1 MPTNRVSL
9 GATITI
15 SGSQPP
21 YAVSV
26 PTVRDVRAQAG
37 VPQPATITYTLATSS
52 QAAGF
57 SLGRVVV
64 KTPSPDL
71 YPVSESPTQYVFND
85 DDTQATETYLFGFYY
100 TIHGVSYYVDP
111 EIDNEDPP

>member
-1 MPTNRVSL
+1 MPTTRVSL

-21 YAVSV
+21 YVVTV
-26 PTVRDVRAQAG
+26 PTVRDVRSQAG
-37 VPQPATITYTLATSS
+37 VPQPAIITYTLATSS

-57 SLGRVVV
+57 TLGRVVV
-64 KTPSPDL
+64 KTPSTDI
-71 YPVSESPTQYVFND
+71 YPVSESSTQYVFND
-85 DDTQATETYLFGFYY
+85 DDSQASERYLFGFYY
-100 TIHGVSYYVDP
+100 TINGVSYYVDP